1 MKSGDLMK
9 RDTKKV
15 ILQTAYLLFSEKGY
29 DAVSVS
35 MIQEAADIGRA
46 TMYHY
51 FKSKQEL
58 FEVVMEMTFE
68 VAKAEEQ
75 HSDVDEM
82 LLSTYIAQR
91 IEKAKKSIENSPLP
105 KNIGMLN
112 YFILNFQALELNP
125 DLAEQG
131 YEIHQ
136 LEINRW
142 EKIIRNSVKQGE
154 ILKQT
159 DVEKTARLFMNVRHG
174 VGATSTFKT
183 SMEASVNKIDEM
195 YKYIFSLIRS

>member
-1 MKSGDLMK
+1 MK
-9 RDTKKV
+9 RDTRKV
-15 ILQTAYLLFSEKGY
+15 IIKTAYLLFLEKGY

-51 FKSKQEL
+51 FKSKQAL
-58 FEVVMEMTFE
+58 FEAVMAMTFE
-68 VAKAEEQ
+68 VAKVEEQ
-75 HSDVDEM
+75 ECDTDRL
-82 LLSTYIAQR
+82 LLSTFIKQR
-91 IEKAKKSIENSPLP
+91 IEKAKKAMKNSPLP

-131 YEIHQ
+131 EEIHQ
-136 LEINRW
+136 LEVDRW
-142 EKIIRNSVKQGE
+142 EKIIRESVKQGE
-154 ILKQT
+154 LLEQT

-174 VGATSTFKT
+174 VGVTSTFNT
-183 SMEASVNKIDEM
+183 SMAASVDRIDEM
-195 YKYIFSLIRS
+195 YQYIFSLIKN

>member
-1 MKSGDLMK
+1 MK
-9 RDTKKV
+9 RDTKTV
-15 ILQTAYLLFSEKGY
+15 IIRTAYLLFLEKGY

-51 FKSKQEL
+51 FKSKQAL
-58 FEVVMEMTFE
+58 FEAVMTMTFE
-68 VAKAEEQ
+68 VAKVEEQ
-75 HSDVDEM
+75 KCDTDGL

-91 IEKAKKSIENSPLP
+91 IEKAKKSMEHSPLP
-105 KNIGMLN
+105 KTIGMLN

-131 YEIHQ
+131 DEIHR
-136 LEINRW
+136 LEVNRW
-142 EKIIRNSVKQGE
+142 EQIIRNSVDQGE

-174 VGATSTFKT
+174 VGVTSTLKT
-183 SMEASVNKIDEM
+183 SMAASIDCIDEM
-195 YKYIFSLIRS
+195 YQFIFSLIRS